1 MKTIAC
7 ITCYDGDVHLLN
19 RCLDSIVD
27 QRVKPEILVVCSSKS
42 SETKQSVNQDLLE
55 FSKKNPNHFDNIYHF
70 HKDYTTRAAGARNM
84 LYEYSKRVDLWLD
97 GPPITMAD
105 SDVVVFCD
113 VDDFIHPSKF
123 EVVNQVFSECD
134 HVDALIHNYHSIPRN
149 AKPDPSMWKSDPVN
163 LQWDDERKVWQAEAS
178 LYHGRKYYVSL
189 VTDYEEGSYS
199 NVQSP
204 SGSPVSHGHI
214 ACRVSV
220 LSELQW
226 DEDKA
231 GIGEDGFFCRSIVDH
246 PKFNL
251 YCTDLKLIAY
261 LS

>member
-7 ITCYDGDVHLLN
+7 ITCYDGDAHLLN

-27 QRVKPEILVVCSSKS
+27 QKVKPETLVVCSSKS
-42 SETKQSVNQDLLE
+42 IETKQGVCLDLLE
-55 FSKKNPNHFDNIYHF
+55 FSKKNPNHFDNIYNF
-70 HKDYTTRAAGARNM
+70 HQSYTTRAAGARNM
-84 LYEYSKRVDLWLD
+84 FYQYSKNVDLW
-97 GPPITMAD
+97 PEENPITMAD

-149 AKPDPSMWKSDPVN
+149 AKPDPSMWDSTG
-163 LQWDDERKVWQAEAS
+163 QAEAS

-204 SGSPVSHGHI
+204 SGSPVQHGHM

-226 DEDKA
+226 DEDNA